1 MKKSNKRNTVKKSN
15 KRNTVKTQHTPAYTP
30 APWGMV
36 LIESG
41 ENSSDWRISHTF
53 NPGTF
58 GPGSPSIKHRI
69 CDVPYTRTAQGLADV
84 CLICAAPELLEALRD
99 CLALIVNGP
108 DGCDDNPKRIED
120 QARAALAKA
129 TGETL

>member
-1 MKKSNKRNTVKKSN
+1 MKKSN

-30 APWGMV
+30 AYTPAPWGME

-41 ENSSDWRISHTF
+41 EYSSDWRISHTF

-69 CDVPYTRTAQGLADV
+69 CDVPHTWTAQGLADV
-84 CLICAAPELLEALRD
+84 RLICAAPELLEALSAIYNSAD
-99 CLALIVNGP
+99 EETQEVWS
-108 DGCDDNPKRIED
+108 
-120 QARAALAKA
+120 QARAAIAKA
-129 TGETL
+129 TGGMI